1 MNTLPDIPRLYT
13 ALAEWLA
20 CLLYVATLRRRFGR
34 WITAAV
40 SAGVLIVLGTFLYA
54 TSAERIPL
62 AWWLPCMAAAVAL
75 MYFYIWICC
84 EITPAAAG
92 YCCAQAFI
100 LAEFTASL
108 EWQIHCYLLLNQTGL
123 PSRFLALALLVFV
136 YGGVYGLLYWFNL
149 RRLRGTVFPEI
160 GLRSL
165 GSAVVMA
172 LTAFAVSN
180 LSFAQ
185 NGEIDMSVYYIR
197 TLVDLAGVLTLFNQQ
212 EQLRETAL
220 HQELAAIN
228 SVLDRQYEQYRQ
240 SKENIR
246 LLNRS
251 YHDLKVQIAAIRA
264 ERDPARQA
272 AVLDEME
279 NGIERYE
286 NQFKTGNPVLD
297 TVLTTKGLSCQQQG
311 INFTCVANGRLLNF
325 LTAMEICTIVGT
337 ALDNAIE
344 AIRPLPK
351 EQRLLRAAIYE
362 KNGFVMLR
370 FENYHGQEVA
380 LNRDGLPAKGYGIKS
395 IQAMVQ
401 KYGGTVT
408 VHDEDHWFTLR
419 VLLPVQRQNA
429 G

>member
-13 ALAEWLA
+13 AFAEWLA
-20 CLLYVATLRRRFGR
+20 CLLYVVTMRRRFAR
-34 WITAAV
+34 WPTVAL
-40 SAGVLIVLGTFLYA
+40 SAGMLAVLGAFLHV
-54 TSAERIPL
+54 TSADRIPL

-75 MYFYIWICC
+75 MYLYIWLCC
-84 EITPAAAG
+84 DVTPVAAG

-100 LAEFTASL
+100 LAEFAASL
-108 EWQIHCYLLLNQTGL
+108 EWQIHCYLLLGHTGL
-123 PSRFLALALLVFV
+123 ASCLLALALLGLV
-136 YGGVYGLLYWFNL
+136 YGGVYGLLCWFNL
-149 RRLRGTVFPEI
+149 RRLRGTAPPEI

-165 GSAVVMA
+165 GSAAVMA

-180 LSFAQ
+180 LRFAQ

-212 EQLRETAL
+212 EQLREAAL

-228 SVLDRQYEQYRQ
+228 NVLHLQYEQYRQ

-264 ERDPARQA
+264 ERDPDRQA
-272 AVLDEME
+272 AALDQME
-279 NGIERYE
+279 SGIKLYE
-286 NQFKTGNPVLD
+286 SQFKTGNPVLD
-297 TVLTTKGLSCQQQG
+297 TVLTTKGLSCQQRG
-311 INFTCVANGRLLNF
+311 INFTCVADGRLLDF
-325 LTAMEICTIVGT
+325 LPTMDICTIVGT

-351 EQRLLRAAIYE
+351 EQRLLRTAIYE

-370 FENYHGQEVA
+370 FENYHGPE
-380 LNRDGLPAKGYGIKS
+380 LSLDRDGLPARGYGIKS
-395 IQAMVQ
+395 IQATAQ

-419 VLLPVQRQNA
+419 VLLPVQR
-429 G
+429 

>member
-13 ALAEWLA
+13 AFAEWLA
-20 CLLYVATLRRRFGR
+20 CLLYVVTLRRRFAR
-34 WITAAV
+34 WTTVAL
-40 SAGVLIVLGTFLYA
+40 SAGMLAVLGAFLHA
-54 TSAERIPL
+54 TSADRIPL

-75 MYFYIWICC
+75 MYFYIWLCC
-84 EITPAAAG
+84 DITPVAAG

-100 LAEFTASL
+100 LAEFAASL
-108 EWQIHCYLLLNQTGL
+108 EWQAHCYLLLNHTGL
-123 PSRFLALALLVFV
+123 LNRFLALALLALV

-149 RRLRGTVFPEI
+149 RRLRGVASPEI
-160 GLRSL
+160 GPRSL

-212 EQLRETAL
+212 EQLREAAL

-228 SVLDRQYEQYRQ
+228 NVLNRQYEQYRQ

-264 ERDPARQA
+264 ERDPDRQA
-272 AVLDEME
+272 AALDQME
-279 NGIERYE
+279 SGIKLYE
-286 NQFKTGNPVLD
+286 SQFKTGNPVLD
-297 TVLTTKGLSCQQQG
+297 TVLTTKGLSCQQRG
-311 INFTCVANGRLLNF
+311 INFTCVANGRLLDF
-325 LTAMEICTIVGT
+325 LTTMDICTIVGT

-351 EQRLLRAAIYE
+351 EQRLLRTAIYE

-370 FENYHGQEVA
+370 FENYHGTDPS
-380 LNRDGLPAKGYGIKS
+380 LDCDGLPARGYGIKS
-395 IQAMVQ
+395 IQATAQ

-419 VLLPVQRQNA
+419 VLLPVQR
-429 G
+429 